1 MTLSDQE
8 IRRLQLGLKVNVK
21 KNEGEII
28 NVGTKAS
35 PEFYQIVYRQ
45 DSITQAMAVVPVDSK
60 DGANPNY
67 QETTIVVAGTQT
79 PAGEINHHVAES
91 LK

>member
-8 IRRLQLGLKVNVK
+8 IRRLQLGLKGNVK

-45 DSITQAMAVVPVDSK
+45 VQLKQWQLYLSIMKKGRILIIKKQ
-60 DGANPNY
+60 
-67 QETTIVVAGTQT
+67 
-79 PAGEINHHVAES
+79 
-91 LK
+91 LL